1 MTEETTMVKL
11 KVRPIGTSLGV
22 ILPKEILE
30 QLNVGKDDVLYFT
43 RSPDGFHVTPYDD
56 GKFEQQMTVARAIMK
71 RRRAVLRE
79 LAK

>member
-1 MTEETTMVKL
+1 MTEEMTVVKL

-30 QLNVGKDDVLYFT
+30 QLNVGKDDVLFLT
-43 RSPDGFHVTPYDD
+43 RDESGYRVTPYDPEVE
-56 GKFEQQMTVARAIMK
+56 EQVRLGEEFMKQYRDTFRA
-71 RRRAVLRE
+71 